1 MLTSYAWAPTPAPQS
16 NAEHAEPFFS
26 ATSAVSPVDVVL
38 PRGVVGLADAQP
50 TPRRA
55 TNIAA
60 ILAYPRFYHLR
71 PVLLVGTVAQQ
82 PNGEFRVSDGTG
94 SLRVIP
100 EEGPPDG
107 LNEVR
112 GLFWDIGRLKSD
124 DPRLAGYDLRKT
136 FGIDPEG
143 AWPRPGD
150 VMAVIASAITP
161 APPPAAFPGTPGTAK
176 SPEFPA
182 VAIRS
187 IVLDASRYLDQRV
200 TITGQYYGRNLAGDL
215 PDAPGQTRYDFVLRS
230 ADASIWVTNLRPRGR
245 DEQGR
250 NFEFGLDRR
259 LDTGKWLQIS
269 GTLRQ
274 GRGLLWIEGH
284 AGSLAVAK
292 APTEIVV
299 EEEAPVR
306 VPAAPPPEV
315 IFSAPTEEEIDVS
328 TATNVRIQFS
338 RDIDPATFKGRI
350 RATYP
355 DRPGVQPGPFGSLA
369 IQPGD
374 FTFEYIGFN
383 RVLEVKFVKPLE
395 RFRTLKLELLEG
407 ILGTDQQPLKPFTLT
422 FLLGDS

>member
-1 MLTSYAWAPTPAPQS
+1 MGTERSPLRARSTHFPLRPSRPLRLTLCFLVAWS
-16 NAEHAEPFFS
+16 
-26 ATSAVSPVDVVL
+26 VV
-38 PRGVVGLADAQP
+38 ADAQP
-50 TPRRA
+50 ARRA
-55 TNIAA
+55 TNIAE

-82 PNGEFRVSDGTG
+82 QNGEFHVSDGTR

-100 EEGPPDG
+100 EESPPDG

-112 GLFWDIGRLKSD
+112 GLFWDIGRLKAD

-136 FGIDPEG
+136 FGIDPDG

-150 VMAVIASAITP
+150 VMAIIASAIAP
-161 APPPAAFPGTPGTAK
+161 APPPAAIPGTPGTAK
-176 SPEFPA
+176 SPEFPP
-182 VAIRS
+182 VPIRS

-200 TITGQYYGRNLAGDL
+200 TITGQFYGRNLTGDL
-215 PDAPGQTRYDFVLRS
+215 PDAPGQTSYDFVLRS

-250 NFEFGLDRR
+250 NFELGLDKR

-274 GRGLLWIEGH
+274 GRGLLWIEGY

-292 APTEIVV
+292 APIETIVK
-299 EEEAPVR
+299 EEAPVR

-328 TATNVRIQFS
+328 TTTNVRIQFS
-338 RDIDPATFKGRI
+338 RDINPATFKGLI

-355 DRPGVQPGPFGSLA
+355 DPPGVQPGPPGSVV

-374 FTFEYIGFN
+374 FTFEYRSLN
-383 RVLEVKFVKPLE
+383 RVLELKFVKPLE

>member
-1 MLTSYAWAPTPAPQS
+1 VALLAS
-16 NAEHAEPFFS
+16 
-26 ATSAVSPVDVVL
+26 
-38 PRGVVGLADAQP
+38 ADAQP
-50 TPRRA
+50 ALRGA

-71 PVLLVGTVAQQ
+71 PILLVGTVAQQ
-82 PNGEFRVSDGTG
+82 QNGEFRVSDGTS

-100 EEGPPDG
+100 EAGAPDG
-107 LNEVR
+107 INEVR

-124 DPRLAGYDLRKT
+124 DPRLAGLDLRRT

-150 VMAVIASAITP
+150 VMAVMASAITP
-161 APPPAAFPGTPGTAK
+161 APPAPAFPGSSGTAR
-176 SPEFPA
+176 SPAFPA
-182 VAIRS
+182 VPIRS

-200 TITGQYYGRNLAGDL
+200 TITGQYYGRNLTGDL

-230 ADASIWVTNLRPRGR
+230 ADASIWVTNLRPRGK
-245 DEQGR
+245 DAKGR

-284 AGSLAVAK
+284 AGSLALAE
-292 APTEIVV
+292 APTEVV
-299 EEEAPVR
+299 AEEEAPVR

-338 RDIDPATFKGRI
+338 RDIDPATVKGRI
-350 RATYP
+350 RATYLDPP
-355 DRPGVQPGPFGSLA
+355 DGQARQSGAVQPSG
-369 IQPGD
+369 
-374 FTFEYIGFN
+374 FTFEYSGFN
-383 RVLEVKFVKPLE
+383 RVLELKFVEPLE

-407 ILGTDQQPLKPFTLT
+407 ILGTDQQQLKPFTLT
-422 FLLGDS
+422 FLLGGS